1 MEANPRE
8 LRSYQAPSGKIPFQ
22 DWLSN
27 LRDAKGRAQIEIRID
42 RLEYGNFGD
51 CKAVGEGVLE
61 LRIRF
66 GPGYRVYLAED
77 GPKVVLL
84 LIGGDKNTQAKDIK
98 TARGYWRE
106 YCKEEE

>member
-1 MEANPRE
+1 MEASPRE
-8 LRSYQAPSGKIPFQ
+8 LMSYQTSSGKIPFQ

-27 LRDAKGRAQIEIRID
+27 LRDAKGRALIEIRLD

-51 CKAVGEGVLE
+51 CKPVGEGVLE

-66 GPGYRVYLAED
+66 GPGYRVYFAED
-77 GPKVVLL
+77 GSKIVLL
-84 LIGGDKNTQAKDIK
+84 LIGRDKSTQAYDIK

-106 YCKEEE
+106 YCEEEE